1 MKQNDWTSKRQPWE
15 EEGGRESVKAGG
27 RLQHIGISCIA
38 FAITSSGR
46 GKRCFSCFSCH
57 AYFCSTLSIC
67 SCCLS
72 PLSSLLTYDPA
83 TILAIRTAL
92 SPLNKISQISRNFL
106 DCGLTFSAHT
116 CGCMSVGVPACMQVC
131 VCLCACMRVCV
142 FVCLSLLS
150 LASSNYFLQFSS
162 IAQVQFKIISQRF
175 GCLAPS
181 PFLSLSLSLSTPFLA
196 ANLHSPNELINTALS
211 MQLNVFLWHTKYKK
225 ETLKCTC
232 NARIT
237 YTPHVTNKHI

>member
-1 MKQNDWTSKRQPWE
+1 MAAASAASAASPATPTSALP
-15 EEGGRESVKAGG
+15 SPSA
-27 RLQHIGISCIA
+27 SAACP
-38 FAITSSGR
+38 
-46 GKRCFSCFSCH
+46 
-57 AYFCSTLSIC
+57 LS
-67 SCCLS
+67 L
-72 PLSSLLTYDPA
+72 PLSSLLAYDPA

-181 PFLSLSLSLSTPFLA
+181 PFLSLPFYSLSRCQS
-196 ANLHSPNELINTALS
+196 ALS
-211 MQLNVFLWHTKYKK
+211 
-225 ETLKCTC
+225 
-232 NARIT
+232 
-237 YTPHVTNKHI
+237 